1 MPSFRELA
9 YKVSRGKSLTE
20 EQQKQ
25 FNQQKDRVENP
36 QFAVEK
42 SVERQLENIFDKLRF
57 GNNPSK
63 QKSLEP
69 TPLMF
74 NAGQQYQQK
83 LERELNMRHPS
94 LEARPY

>member
-25 FNQQKDRVENP
+25 FNQQKDMVENP

-42 SVERQLENIFDKLRF
+42 SLGRQLQNIFNKLRF
-57 GNNPSK
+57 SNSQSK

-69 TPLMF
+69 TPLMYL
-74 NAGQQYQQK
+74 AGQSHQKK
-83 LERELNMRHPS
+83 LENELNMRIPS
-94 LEARPY
+94 PEPKPF